1 MRRCVYCTLKGR
13 SRKET
18 STYCTHCRV
27 QEELFSWIRK
37 RPPYSSSGRSTQVVV
52 AFSHFNVLIIAH
64 SLREK
69 RTNGTVKSDERDK
82 EAVDLLEKEREKRA
96 RHMEEEDG
104 SPLTRARTDRSALS
118 QVTIHPLSDQWLA
131 AWRNHCNEDAII
143 CLKKHQLSDEEV
155 ALAVPLLQRRRMAME
170 RESTQKSKLHLSPN
184 AVLNNWWLWQKW
196 TYGILPV

>member
-18 STYCTHCRV
+18 STYCTDCRV
-27 QEELFSWIRK
+27 QEELFLEYERDHHI
-37 RPPYSSSGRSTQVVV
+37 QVQGEVLRFVV

-104 SPLTRARTDRSALS
+104 SPLTRAGTDRSTLS
-118 QVTIHPLSDQWLA
+118 QVTIYPLSDQCLA
-131 AWRNHCNEDAII
+131 A
-143 CLKKHQLSDEEV
+143 
-155 ALAVPLLQRRRMAME
+155 
-170 RESTQKSKLHLSPN
+170 
-184 AVLNNWWLWQKW
+184 
-196 TYGILPV
+196 